1 MQSFPVLNASVD
13 EKHENIAYKVSEVNC
28 NEKFSLIFADL
39 YLFSNVND
47 VVDDVKGTE
56 RITG

>member
-1 MQSFPVLNASVD
+1 MQSFPVLSATVD
-13 EKHENIAYKVSEVNC
+13 EKLENITYKVSEVNC

-47 VVDDVKGTE
+47 VNDVKGTE
-56 RITG
+56 RITA